1 MTSNNQIYDALG
13 LPPISSNIED
23 TVNTIVAKAHD
34 DSATNDF
41 NMARSNIYEII
52 QNGSSAMDA
61 LLQVAQQSQHPRAY
75 EVLST
80 LMNTMITANQKLLDL
95 QQQVREIQAADEPH
109 NENARSVT
117 NNLFVGST
125 AELQKMIE
133 NAKNGTNAN

>member
-1 MTSNNQIYDALG
+1 MTANNEIYNALG
-13 LPPISSNIED
+13 LPPLPSKIED
-23 TVNTIVAKAHD
+23 TVATIVAKAHD

-109 NENARSVT
+109 NEGAKSVT

-133 NAKNGTNAN
+133 NAKNGTNAD

>member
-1 MTSNNQIYDALG
+1 MTSNNQIYNALG